1 MVIQNRQS
9 NFNWTVLS
17 WEKCIQILYKLQ
29 KRLYKSI
36 YVRDTKNSLLLQNL
50 ILISNCSRLLAI
62 REVTQ
67 ISVNKKLSGVDGKTS
82 LTFIERFE
90 LNEFLKL
97 NFNNWLPQSMKNVL
111 SISKDGIIN
120 NLRISTISDRAWQA
134 LIRFSIEPAHEA
146 IFHPHNFSFRLE
158 CSIYEIQ
165 KFFFINLNK
174 SACGIQKRILRIN
187 LMKLLFSFDHNSLIR
202 KIIAPRSIKL
212 GIFRSLKKGLL
223 LGFFDNNSESYCLS
237 SLLSNILLD
246 GVESIHN
253 SLRFGSDIIYFLKP
267 FDDERIIIYKLKNFL
282 LKIGITL
289 KEKFVELFSTLKGF
303 DFLGWHFKVY
313 KNRNFIS
320 TPSYSNYQMFL
331 KRVKHIINNSN
342 YGALVK
348 VNKLYPI
355 IRDWKLY
362 HKFSCLRGHR
372 FSLFFLKKRAFKVFN
387 KESRQDFYSSKRL
400 LDKSFSF
407 FLLEDKKVL
416 LHNKFSSFY
425 SGHLTFLIDFSILG
439 LDNFYNSKNFLENK
453 YHCIHC
459 GMKFTSN

>member
-1 MVIQNRQS
+1 MVFETRQT
-9 NFNWTVLS
+9 NFIWTVLS
-17 WEKCIQILYKLQ
+17 WEKSIQTLYKLQ

-36 YVRDTKNSLLLQNL
+36 YVGDTKKSLLLQNL

-67 ISVNKKLSGVDGKTS
+67 ISLNKKLSGVDGKTS

-97 NFNNWLPQSMKNVL
+97 HFNNWLPQGMKNLL
-111 SISKDGIIN
+111 SISKDGKTN

-146 IFHPHNFSFRLE
+146 IFHPHNFSFRLG
-158 CSIYEIQ
+158 CSPYEIQ
-165 KFFFINLNK
+165 KIFFINLNK
-174 SACGIQKRILRIN
+174 CACGIQKRILRIN
-187 LMKLLFSFDHNSLIR
+187 LTKLLFSFDHHALIR

-223 LGFFDNNSESYCLS
+223 LGFFDNSSESYSLS
-237 SLLSNILLD
+237 YLLSNILLD

-267 FDDERIIIYKLKNFL
+267 FDDERIIISKLKNFL

-289 KEKFVELFSTLKGF
+289 KEDFVELFSTLKGF
-303 DFLGWHFKVY
+303 NFLGWNFKVY
-313 KNRNFIS
+313 KNRNFMS
-320 TPSYSNYQMFL
+320 TPSYSNYQVFL
-331 KRVKHIINNSN
+331 KRIKHIINNSN

-348 VNKLYPI
+348 VNKLYPV
-355 IRDWKLY
+355 IREWKLY
-362 HKFSCLRGHR
+362 HKFSCLRGPR
-372 FSLFFLKKRAFKVFN
+372 FSLFFIKKRAFKVFN

-400 LDKSFSF
+400 LDKCFSLV
-407 FLLEDKKVL
+407 LLEDKKVL
-416 LHNKFSSFY
+416 MNNDFTSCY
-425 SGHLTFLIDFSILG
+425 SGHLTFWIDYSVLVI
-439 LDNFYNSKNFLENK
+439 DNFYTSKDLLENK

-459 GMKFTSN
+459 GMKFAGN